1 MFRKISAMAQE
12 TYAKLEEETSSPPRR
27 RCRCRCSTTYVQI
40 TCQVLG
46 AIVLIVC
53 VVSIERRLAIL
64 EHTIDSMTSKGVR
77 NDQSRHSMQ
86 FGGHGASQTKTN
98 TSNERSQATHSRSFQ
113 KRSLF
118 HLPGKLNPKGYVLV
132 RSKSGRKRPSDLGLR
147 LAQEWKNQNQLPEL
161 IYKRWGRKDCPETAT
176 LVYHGYLVDSPSGS
190 HFACHSKGS
199 THDLNS
205 EQSVALQRV
214 QNTIEKNQL
223 PCSACHAT
231 LRRSQMMI
239 RGWKVCPSGW
249 TVEYRG
255 YLLSPHKVNAAQR
268 KQVICV
274 DEKAEKDATNSS
286 TGAGATLV
294 RLGRFCK
301 SFPCKKPYRR
311 HLLPCAVCT
320 K

>member
-1 MFRKISAMAQE
+1 MSIFVYRTEQPSALYELSKYTKWKLKFFDFCCPAVLRKSFH
-12 TYAKLEEETSSPPRR
+12 
-27 RCRCRCSTTYVQI
+27 
-40 TCQVLG
+40 VLF
-46 AIVLIVC
+46 A
-53 VVSIERRLAIL
+53 
-64 EHTIDSMTSKGVR
+64 
-77 NDQSRHSMQ
+77 
-86 FGGHGASQTKTN
+86 
-98 TSNERSQATHSRSFQ
+98 
-113 KRSLF
+113 
-118 HLPGKLNPKGYVLV
+118 
-132 RSKSGRKRPSDLGLR
+132 
-147 LAQEWKNQNQLPEL
+147 
-161 IYKRWGRKDCPETAT
+161 
-176 LVYHGYLVDSPSGS
+176 GYLVDSPSGS

-274 DEKAEKDATNSS
+274 DEKAEQDVTKSS

-294 RLGRFCK
+294 GLGRFCK